1 MTRKNFKNKKI
12 AYAGGGYRSRYQ
24 VGGLPNWLYK
34 ARGKAMRR
42 KMQGGGMYADNT
54 AASVGQGRPGDTSSI
69 VFQESDPKLQAARLK
84 HTQDVI
90 AQQEAEG
97 QQALAEASQIQEQ
110 GAITAEQE
118 GSLAAQNVLQN
129 IAAREQTVG
138 ALGQAAG
145 LAPSAA
151 KGTAIKGAM
160 EANRLQRA
168 ANLASQGKDFGT
180 LVTKGGGAV
189 TTGIT
194 PAGKGITDA
203 SGALIEAGGKGSAL
217 GAGVKSFL
225 GSGAGLG
232 LLASG
237 AGYGVKKLWA
247 DDDPTTADTGE
258 VAGSA
263 LSSAGTGMALGS
275 MIMPGIGTVAGGI
288 LGGLYGVGKSVF
300 GAKKAKREQEK
311 AIAKAEREYKQK
323 VAKKVTK
330 HNKELM
336 SSFGSSLSAQRAGEL
351 KQKTYSGYDLGQNI
365 IAQMGGMRM
374 GMPRYG
380 YAS

>member
-1 MTRKNFKNKKI
+1 MTRKNFKNKKV

-24 VGGLPNWLYK
+24 LGGLQ
-34 ARGKAMRR
+34 RGLLNQQGRSQMF
-42 KMQGGGMYADNT
+42 QGGGMYADNT
-54 AASVGQGRPGDTSSI
+54 AASVGQGVPGATSSI

-145 LAPSAA
+145 LDPSAA

-160 EANRLQRA
+160 DAYRLQRA

-247 DDDPTTADTGE
+247 DDDPTTADAGDL
-258 VAGSA
+258 AGSA

-275 MIMPGIGTVAGGI
+275 VIPGIGTVAGGI

-380 YAS
+380 YAA